1 MSYAHL
7 HVSAP
12 PTHRSRLLTATVA
25 LAVLGLGGTVLAA
38 TAEAALPAAG
48 ETVMTS
54 VDLSTP
60 PSFAGAGALN
70 TVVSADGRFVAF
82 SSPSTNL
89 TSIDPHGHFQI
100 YKRDMV
106 TGVTSLVSLAM
117 SGNDSGDSDS
127 SEPAI
132 SADGRYI
139 SFTSTSR
146 NLALP
151 VPLGVGVS
159 QVYVVDTVTSSTRL
173 LSMTPGLLSAGD
185 RRSWNSSISA
195 DGSLVAYQSFADD
208 LVTGLLPTTTQV
220 YVSKTTASPMTRL
233 VSARNATTNG
243 LPNDQ
248 AVDPSISGDGRSV
261 AFASQATD
269 LMAVPS
275 GGLSQVYVRVL
286 ATDTTSLISIDQ
298 ADASLAG
305 DGGSGRPSLS
315 FDGSRVA
322 YESGATNLSAA
333 ATGGNGQ
340 VFLFDRATMK
350 NVLQSVARDGT
361 SGADDTSVDPSIS
374 ADGSRVAFLSMATDL
389 TDISTF
395 GVTQVYVHQVGTSTT
410 RAMSV
415 QSGDATAGGSLRSLE
430 VALSGDGGYVA
441 FTSVAPGLSAVPGS
455 SDRSQTYLRAYSA
468 VAPTPSATATAE
480 PTSTPS
486 NTTTSATPAPP
497 TGPGTGVAS
506 GQGGTGGSGR
516 LASTGMSQA
525 PIIVAGIAA
534 LVLAL
539 VGGSIL
545 VGARAARRRKRAAGA
560 TDVDA
565 VDPVE

>member
-1 MSYAHL
+1 M
-7 HVSAP
+7 
-12 PTHRSRLLTATVA
+12 A